1 MNTTRN
7 SLKLIMRNILFIGL
21 FLFVA
26 HCNFNRNPK
35 LNFSLPLPSSN
46 SPVPTTVAISTSF
59 VGATIV
65 ESGGSTDVFEGV
77 TRDSYTIVLNS
88 APTNSVTIS
97 VSFDNTQISVNDLT
111 TSPISISF
119 TTANWNIPQTVY
131 VTAIYDNTT
140 EGNHKS
146 SILHTTTNG
155 TDIVTIGT
163 VIANI
168 TDNSGSRLTNSLQ
181 SGTVTIGGTNPLAV
195 TLTPSVDPTKSYAYC
210 NFRMNNSAA
219 NRATTCQIAANGTTI
234 NIQSGNSGSGTVVNW
249 YVIQF
254 STGALVQ
261 RGSNSLLATESIKTI
276 TLSQSIDLNRSFI
289 IAYSRTANSSSSIDE
304 RRTLRYR
311 FLTNSTIEVLRN
323 EAGIITDFEWQV
335 IQLDGAR
342 VQSGIATIQNN
353 STSVS
358 ATLSSLNLSNSF
370 IILNSAAGAG
380 VNGVEHDHYVQGYY
394 NSSTQIS
401 FARNGTDD
409 TVDISWY
416 AIEMIDGTTVQS
428 GNTTVSSVSS
438 SATTNLNAVN
448 TGKTMIVFS
457 NQIEL
462 GSGTDLT
469 QDSGTFSSVFNNST
483 TIQFQRASAESNSAI
498 ISWFAVQF
506 Q

>member
-1 MNTTRN
+1 MNTSTFT
-7 SLKLIMRNILFIGL
+7 LKNGMRKILFIVL
-21 FLFVA
+21 CIFIVD
-26 HCNFNRNPK
+26 CDFNNNPK
-35 LNFSLPLPSSN
+35 LNFSFPLPSSN
-46 SPVPTTVAISTSF
+46 SSVSTTQSSPF
-59 VGATIV
+59 VGATIL
-65 ESGGSTDVFEGV
+65 ESSGSTDIFEGV
-77 TRDSYTIVLNS
+77 TKDSYTIVLNS
-88 APTNSVTIS
+88 VPKDSVIIS

-146 SILHTTTNG
+146 SILHTTTDG

-195 TLTPSVDPTKSYAYC
+195 TLTPSVDPAKSYAYC

-234 NIQSGNSGSGTVVNW
+234 DIQSGNSG
-249 YVIQF
+249 
-254 STGALVQ
+254 
-261 RGSNSLLATESIKTI
+261 GSNSLLATESIQTI
-276 TLSQSIDLNRSFI
+276 TLSQSVDLNRSFI

-323 EAGIITDFEWQV
+323 ETGIVTDFEWQV

-342 VQSGIATIQNN
+342 IQSGIATIQNN

-380 VNGVEHDHYVQGYY
+380 VNGVEHDHYVQAYY
-394 NSSTQIS
+394 NSSTQIR

-438 SATTNLNAVN
+438 SAITNLNAVN

-462 GSGTDLT
+462 GSGGDLT

-483 TIQFQRASAESNSAI
+483 TIQFQRAGAESNSAI

>member
-1 MNTTRN
+1 MNTSTFT
-7 SLKLIMRNILFIGL
+7 LKNGMRKILFIVL
-21 FLFVA
+21 CIFIVD
-26 HCNFNRNPK
+26 CDFNNNPK
-35 LNFSLPLPSSN
+35 LNFSFPLPSSN
-46 SPVPTTVAISTSF
+46 SSVSTTQSSPF
-59 VGATIV
+59 VGATIL
-65 ESGGSTDVFEGV
+65 ESSGSTDIFEGV
-77 TRDSYTIVLNS
+77 TKDSYTIVLNS
-88 APTNSVTIS
+88 VPKDSVIIS

-146 SILHTTTNG
+146 SILHTTTDG

-195 TLTPSVDPTKSYAYC
+195 TLTPSVDPAKSYAYC

-234 NIQSGNSGSGTVVNW
+234 DIQSGNSGSGTVVNW
-249 YVIQF
+249 YVIEF

-261 RGSNSLLATESIKTI
+261 RGSNTLLATESIQTI
-276 TLSQSIDLNRSFI
+276 TLSQSVDLNRSFI

-323 EAGIITDFEWQV
+323 ETGIVTDFEWQV

-342 VQSGIATIQNN
+342 IQSGIATIQSN

-358 ATLSSLNLSNSF
+358 ATLNSVNLSNSF

-380 VNGVEHDHYVQGYY
+380 VNGVEHDHYVQAYY
-394 NSSTQIS
+394 NSSTQIR

-438 SATTNLNAVN
+438 SAITNLNAVN

-462 GSGTDLT
+462 GSGGDLT

-483 TIQFQRASAESNSAI
+483 TIQFQRAGAESNSAI